1 MSINRANRYLGEI
14 IEILD
19 NHRGKYVEGAKGDDE
34 ARASL
39 SGEDNKWIDDEIIH
53 CITEP
58 RYFLSNYYAI
68 KTEGL
73 GFQGLYPFFDSQE
86 IIHDELRKMEKR
98 DGKVRAIILKARR
111 LGYTTYMIGEF
122 LHKTIFW
129 NHADSIIVSQD
140 ERGAKYN
147 MGMYESA
154 FEFLPW
160 WMKPRV
166 NLHQTGA
173 LYNFDEPDENLR
185 MMRPGLKS
193 WVYADNANRPSGVGR
208 GQGYRRAV
216 LDELSS
222 WREVEELTES
232 LLPTFNADDGFYVM
246 GSTAKGRNNPWH
258 ELWKMA
264 ESGEI
269 DWNPIFIEF
278 YRRAKTYSLPIPKDK
293 EFVLTEDEKEMRATI
308 VAKKKFIISNETF
321 NWMRKT
327 KKGFEG
333 THGDDLRFYQE
344 YPSNPEE
351 AFQSSAVTAIPRGII
366 NRYSRRVREPQW
378 IGEVGFDFN
387 MWEPELRIHEL
398 KDEKR
403 GLNTKIGQRLS
414 VWKLRENGARYC
426 VGADVALGKTR
437 GDYSCCQVVKL
448 GEGMGKD
455 ELVATWHGH
464 IDPYT
469 FADTNLALCVYY
481 NNALSAIEVNGMGMA
496 TFARMYREYEYDNV
510 YIYKRMDRLKNFK
523 TDIGGW
529 YTNYNSK
536 KNLIARLAK
545 EMGDDQIIIY
555 DRYFIEELK
564 DFEEDGAEEGHDD
577 RVMAMMIAIYC
588 GHEGEFQEIRQ
599 RPSSVAKD
607 RNNYIVYK
615 MQVMD
620 GMQIPVKLFQS
631 ASPFEAEQ
639 FSKKRIGSYIVN
651 EHGAM
656 ADLVLKR
663 KNDQGELVEVK
674 KRVPADFQNTAYSP
688 IHDKPGTRQRMFDEG
703 IPAEMIDSQSVGEFE
718 SRQEDEELVNDS
730 ESWKWQ

>member
-1 MSINRANRYLGEI
+1 MSINRANKYLGEY

-19 NHRGKYVEGAKGDDE
+19 NHRAKFVEGDKGDDQ

-39 SGEDNKWIDDEIIH
+39 SGDDSKWIDSEIIH
-53 CITEP
+53 CIKEP

-86 IIHDELRKMEKR
+86 ILHDELRKLEKR
-98 DGKVRAIILKARR
+98 DGRVRAIILKARR

-122 LHKTIFW
+122 LHKTIFCAQ
-129 NHADSIIVSQD
+129 ADSIIVSQD

-154 FEFLPW
+154 FEFIPW

-166 NLHQTGA
+166 NLHQTGK
-173 LYNFDEPDENLR
+173 LYNFDESDENLR
-185 MMRPGLKS
+185 TMRPGLKS

-216 LDELSS
+216 LDELSK
-222 WREVEELTES
+222 WDNPEELTES
-232 LLPTFNADDGFYVM
+232 LIPTFNADDGFYVM
-246 GSTAKGRNNPWH
+246 GSTANGRNNYWQNF
-258 ELWKMA
+258 WNSA

-293 EFVLTEDEKEMRATI
+293 EFVLTTEEKEMRETI
-308 VAKKKFIISNETF
+308 IAKNKFVISDETF

-327 KKGFEG
+327 KKGFED
-333 THGDDLRFYQE
+333 THGDDLRFFQE
-344 YPSNPEE
+344 YPANPEE
-351 AFQSSAVTAIPRGII
+351 SFQSSAVTAIPRGII
-366 NRYSRRVREPQW
+366 NRYSKKVREPLY

-387 MWEPELRIHEL
+387 AWETELRIHPIKE
-398 KDEKR
+398 EKR
-403 GLNTKIGQRLS
+403 GLNTKVGARLS
-414 VWKLRENGARYC
+414 VWKLKEPGARYC
-426 VGADVALGKTR
+426 VGSDVALGKVR
-437 GDYSCCQVVKL
+437 GDYSCCQVIKL

-469 FADTNLALCVYY
+469 FADTNLALCTYY
-481 NNALSAIEVNGMGMA
+481 NDALSAIEVNGMGMA

-545 EMGDDQIIIY
+545 EMGDDMIIIP
-555 DRYFIEELK
+555 DKYFIEELK

-588 GHEGEFQEIRQ
+588 AHEGEFQEVRQ
-599 RPSSVAKD
+599 RPSTALKD
-607 RNNYIVYK
+607 SNNYIVYK
-615 MQVMD
+615 MGLGSGQKFP
-620 GMQIPVKLFQS
+620 IELFRS
-631 ASPFEAEQ
+631 ASPFEAEK
-639 FSKKRIGSYIVN
+639 FSKKQIGSWIVN

-656 ADLVLKR
+656 ADLVV
-663 KNDQGELVEVK
+663 NGK
-674 KRVPADFQNTAYSP
+674 KIRVPADFQNTAFSP
-688 IHDKPGTRQRMFDEG
+688 IHDRTGTRQQMFREG
-703 IPAEMIDSQSVGEFE
+703 TPAEMIDSDSVAEYDA
-718 SRQEDEELVNDS
+718 RQEDEEMVGDS
-730 ESWKWQ
+730 DSWKWS